1 MHHAITATFVPGQ
14 GGPPYFATEVEALMA
29 ILVRCLA
36 AGAAA
41 AAASGGGG
49 GGGGGGAGW
58 GALAGWQAGQVLW
71 ALGNSRHVTPRLDDL
86 EDSILRVGSLKL
98 LRAANQSA

>member
-1 MHHAITATFVPGQ
+1 MHHATTATFGPRQ
-14 GGPPYFATEVEALMA
+14 GGPPYFATEAEALMA

-41 AAASGGGG
+41 SAASGGGG
-49 GGGGGGAGW
+49 GSGAGW

-71 ALGNSRHVTPRLDDL
+71 ALGNSRHVTPRLEDL
-86 EDSILRVGSLKL
+86 EDSILRVGVPS
-98 LRAANQSA
+98 R